1 MAIRKETAE
10 AEGGEARKRWLSQN
24 LRKLMSER
32 ELKSAELARLIAKRM
47 PGDHFNPINISHY
60 RAGRALPRAQV
71 LLALCEALE
80 VGPEKLFEPPASQS
94 DAPNSKDKV
103 EHHALSSVDMDAI
116 DRRVGRVASTGQ
128 ILGALCDLLSVTPEQ
143 LLASIHDRAAVG
155 GEDPRP
161 PVLADTNASSSLVRQ
176 DVAAQRRAPPFQ
188 IADLSGGEAWVSIN
202 QSLPWPT
209 VIKILQALKG
219 QGHGDPE

>member
-1 MAIRKETAE
+1 VAIRRDKAE

-80 VGPEKLFEPPASQS
+80 VGPEKLFEPPTSQL
-94 DAPNSKDKV
+94 DAPNAKEKV
-103 EHHALSSVDMDAI
+103 EPHALSSQDMTSV
-116 DRRVGRVASTGQ
+116 DRRLGRVASTGQ

-143 LLASIHDRAAVG
+143 LLASINAQAGMG
-155 GEDPRP
+155 GEDARP
-161 PVLADTNASSSLVRQ
+161 SVSADADASCSSVRQ
-176 DVAAQRRAPPFQ
+176 DVAARRRAPPFQ

-219 QGHGDPE
+219 EGHGEPE